1 MKRDGVVEVS
11 SVMAR
16 LSGRYER
23 LLDGLMLVACLLL
36 LGMAVMIGADVM
48 SRNVGAGGI
57 GVSNELSEDALYL
70 MTLLAAPWLLR
81 QGQHIRVDIILRT
94 LPLRVAWLLEW
105 LGDIVG
111 LLCCLY
117 FVWYG
122 LLITAASY
130 SAGSINIKTLVT
142 PEWWTLA
149 PLPLGFLL
157 LAIEFVFRMYRLA
170 SAEAGLRDDAVSAA

>member
-1 MKRDGVVEVS
+1 MRPGME
-11 SVMAR
+11 R
-16 LSGRYER
+16 LSGWYGR
-23 LLDGLMLVACLLL
+23 LLDTLVLAACLLL
-36 LGMAVMIGADVM
+36 FIMTIMIGADVV
-48 SRNVGAGGI
+48 SRNIGGGGI
-57 GVSNELSEDALYL
+57 PVSSELSEDILYL

-94 LPLRVAWLLEW
+94 LPVRVAWLLEW
-105 LGDIVG
+105 AGDIVG
-111 LLCCLY
+111 FFCCLY

-149 PLPLGFLL
+149 PLPLGFALL
-157 LAIEFVFRMYRLA
+157 GIEFVFRMYRL
-170 SAEAGLRDDAVSAA
+170 STTEIGLRDDAVSAA